1 MNRAFTLALAAAL
14 VNVFLSLIVPCM
26 LKEIETKK
34 GSIISEIKLSFMI
47 NRHMLLTSSI
57 VTAILVYLAVQ
68 IEPEV
73 KAAIPEKLL
82 NFLE

>member
-1 MNRAFTLALAAAL
+1 MDRAFSLALAAAL
-14 VNVFLSLIVPCM
+14 VNVFLSTIIPCL
-26 LKEIETKK
+26 LKGVEMKK
-34 GSIISEIKLSFMI
+34 GSIISEMKISFMV

-57 VTAILVYLAVQ
+57 ITAIMVYLAVQ

-73 KAAIPEKLL
+73 KASIPENIL